1 MCMQRERGREIIDSL
16 TSRWVYWCT
25 RIKNPLNSAIANNEP
40 SLPKAQQAPIG
51 FKVMKKT
58 TRSIIIKA
66 WCRHVR
72 AQAVCCDLQGRA
84 PSIGARTGPSPW
96 GNHPSTTINVVKAA
110 AAPEVFPLIEK
121 RCHDGLSVIKLQLH
135 QPGDETDVFI
145 KR

>member
-1 MCMQRERGREIIDSL
+1 MNSTDEIQFPNQQSARREKWREIIDPLMSQ
-16 TSRWVYWCT
+16 WVYWCT
-25 RIKNPLNSAIANNEP
+25 RIKNPSNSAIGNNEP
-40 SLPKAQQAPIG
+40 SLPKSQQALIG

-66 WCRHVR
+66 RCHHVR

-96 GNHPSTTINVVKAA
+96 GSHPSTTINVVKAA

-121 RCHDGLSVIKLQLH
+121 CCHDGTRS
-135 QPGDETDVFI
+135 
-145 KR
+145 